1 MNAVDFLISCSAKMG
16 HLLEGGSTDVE
27 NIGPKEGEGA
37 ATNALP
43 IKTRSNMTL
52 QCGMGTSCYFRSY
65 LDKCQNSG
73 FGFIRDFP
81 MPTRPTF
88 GSKLAHRADMSSAK
102 RGDAVYII
110 DDESEARRSLHFFL
124 STIGLV
130 SWPFASAQD
139 FLDNLVALEP
149 APILLNIRMPGVD
162 GLELMSEMRNR
173 GINWPIIIT
182 SAHGDIQLVVK
193 AVKLGAIEFL
203 EKPFAFE
210 ALDTCLQS
218 AFAQLAQRK
227 HSFAARNEARSA
239 FALLSTRE
247 TEVINM
253 LMRGMPNKTAAHML
267 ELSVRTV
274 EMHRANALTKLTV
287 KSIAE
292 VIRMAHTAELGTIN
306 YRVYD
311 PPYAQ

>member
-1 MNAVDFLISCSAKMG
+1 M
-16 HLLEGGSTDVE
+16 E
-27 NIGPKEGEGA
+27 NIGSKEGEGA
-37 ATNALP
+37 APNALP
-43 IKTRSNMTL
+43 VKTRSNMTL

-73 FGFIRDFP
+73 LGFSRDFP

-88 GSKLAHRADMSSAK
+88 GSKLAHWADMSSPK
-102 RGDAVYII
+102 RGDPVYII
-110 DDESEARRSLHFFL
+110 DDEREVRRSLHFFL

-130 SWPFASAQD
+130 SWPFASAHD

-149 APILLNIRMPGVD
+149 APILLDIRMPGAD
-162 GLELMSEMRNR
+162 GLALMSEMRNR

-182 SAHGDIQLVVK
+182 STHGDIQLVVK

-203 EKPFAFE
+203 EKPFAWE

-227 HSFAARNEARSA
+227 HSFAARNAARSA
-239 FALLSTRE
+239 FALLSPRE
-247 TEVINM
+247 TEVINV
-253 LMRGMPNKTAAHML
+253 LMRGIPNKTAAHVL
-267 ELSVRTV
+267 ALSVRTV
-274 EMHRANALTKLTV
+274 EMHRANALAKLTV

-292 VIRMAHTAELGTIN
+292 VIRMAHTAEMCTMSN
-306 YRVYD
+306 RVYE